1 MTAFAA
7 IYTEN
12 PLCEADVALF
22 DNLTSKLRS
31 QVDGLSCDLLEGTN
45 FRAAKMWLA
54 HAKTH
59 GFAKDEA
66 TGSWL
71 TFVGNP
77 TGGAKSSADAADY
90 CRKILRNY
98 IDNGQSAIT
107 SLNAP
112 FVAILY
118 DGREEYLSIV
128 TDRVGIQHIYMAR
141 IGQRH
146 IISTSSLAL
155 AATIPVHLDT
165 ESLVDFF
172 LSGNLMK
179 QETFFKEIW
188 KVGGARWTTI
198 AHSSV
203 RESGYWSAPDENCD
217 GDSLEQASAALTD
230 RMRASVGARL
240 AGDGRTSVELTGG
253 LDSRF
258 NLACARASGKPF
270 HAWTIGERG
279 SPEVR
284 ITELL
289 REEAPFEHHII
300 SPAKDI
306 ETLFLEDLREINRLT
321 DGETNALSLIASPSS
336 NKQTKDIRAA
346 SISGLGGE
354 ILRGFYYISH
364 KGVRNHSKNV
374 RLGRLIG
381 LKVTPN
387 IGARPELFSD
397 VFPAGYR
404 EVLRESVGSY
414 FAATAG
420 KPLYWRLDDFYL
432 RAREERFAGRSC
444 SLNNFYYRCE
454 LPFFDNEVLDLSF
467 RLPWRLKNNSRIV
480 KFSLAECHPG
490 YAGVPLVSG
499 LPARPLNASDWRLLI
514 LHYSNLAKKASK
526 KVRQLVFRK
535 SFASPDDTGMSA
547 LIARKLCSPEI
558 ASLLDP
564 GNMASSFLYD
574 TDKFRDFM
582 EDNRRDGF
590 RDRVQIGLI
599 ISFELTCRY
608 IGGSLHVN

>member
-7 IYTEN
+7 IYTEK
-12 PLCEADVALF
+12 PLWEADVALI
-22 DNLTSKLRS
+22 DKLTSKLRS
-31 QVDGLSCDLLEGTN
+31 QVDGLSSESLEGPN
-45 FRAAKMWLA
+45 FRAAKMWLG

-77 TGGAKSSADAADY
+77 TGGAESSADATDY
-90 CRKILRNY
+90 CRKILRGY

-118 DGREEYLSIV
+118 DGREECLNIV

-141 IGQRH
+141 LGQRH

-179 QETFFKEIW
+179 QETFFKEIR
-188 KVGGARWTTI
+188 KVGGATWTTI
-198 AHSSV
+198 AHGSV
-203 RESGYWSAPDENCD
+203 LESGYWSAPEEDC
-217 GDSLEQASAALTD
+217 GGYSLAEASAALTD
-230 RMRASVGARL
+230 RMGESVGARL
-240 AGDGRTSVELTGG
+240 SGDGRTSVELTGG

-258 NLACARASGKPF
+258 NLACAMASGKPF

-306 ETLFLEDLREINRLT
+306 ESLFLEDLREINRLT

-336 NKQTKDIRAA
+336 NRQTKGIRDA

-387 IGARPELFSD
+387 IGARPELFSEI
-397 VFPAGYR
+397 FPAGYR

-414 FAATAG
+414 FAGTTG
-420 KPLYWRLDDFYL
+420 KGLYWRLDDFYL

-444 SLNNFYYRCE
+444 TLNNFYYRCE
-454 LPFFDNEVLDLSF
+454 LPFFDNEIVDMSF
-467 RLPWRLKNNSRIV
+467 RLPWKFKSNSRIV
-480 KFSLAECHPG
+480 KSGLAWCHPG

-499 LPARPLNASDWRLLI
+499 LPARPLNAGDWPLLMM
-514 LHYSNLAKKASK
+514 HYYKFAKKAVK
-526 KVRQLVFRK
+526 KAKQMLFRK
-535 SFASPDDTGMSA
+535 SLLSADDTGMSG
-547 LIARKLCSPEI
+547 LIARKLRSAEM
-558 ASLLDP
+558 ASLLEPD
-564 GNMASSFLYD
+564 NMASSFLYD
-574 TDKFRDFM
+574 SDRFREFTK
-582 EDNRRDGF
+582 ENGRNGF
-590 RDRVQIGLI
+590 QDRVQIGLI

-608 IGGSLHVN
+608 IGSTLRVN